1 MAKKTIEIDP
11 AVVQKKAAMDNL
23 VQEIKEIDYSIEE
36 LTQIYAAQQEA
47 LKDNYESKRLPLTDK
62 RSFLLGQ
69 LVALFSEVP
78 ATSDTKTQKKVSLL
92 NGDVVIKKASSKLDY
107 DKAKLLEWAKANG
120 MNELISTK
128 EVEDFKWS
136 EYKARLV
143 VTECGIVD
151 TETGELVEVEG
162 LTVQEVP
169 EEVQVKY

>member
-11 AVVQKKAAMDNL
+11 AVVQKKAAMDDL
-23 VQEIKEIDYSIEE
+23 VQEVKEIDYNIEE
-36 LTQIYAAQQEA
+36 LTQLYATQQES
-47 LKDNYESKRLPLTDK
+47 LKANYENKKLQLTDK

-69 LVALFSEVP
+69 LIALFSEVP

-143 VTECGIVD
+143 ITEGGIID

-162 LTVQEVP
+162 LTIKEVA
-169 EEVQVKY
+169 EEIQVKY

>member
-69 LVALFSEVP
+69 LVALFYEVP
-78 ATSDTKTQKKVSLL
+78 ASSDTKTQKKVTLI
-92 NGDVVIKKASSKLDY
+92 NGDVVIKKATQTIDY
-107 DKAKLLEWAKANG
+107 DKSKLLAWAEEKG
-120 MNELISTK
+120 MDGLIATK
-128 EVEDFKWS
+128 ETKDFKWADF
-136 EYKARLV
+136 KKNLV
-143 VTECGIVD
+143 IEDENIID
-151 TETGELVEVEG
+151 TQTGEMLEIDG
-162 LTVQEVP
+162 LGVVVKS
-169 EEVQVKY
+169 EELEIKY

>member
-69 LVALFSEVP
+69 LVELFYEVP
-78 ATSDTKTQKKVSLL
+78 ASSDTKTQKKVTLL
-92 NGDVVIKKASSKLDY
+92 NGDVVIKKATQTIDY
-107 DKAKLLEWAKANG
+107 DKSKLLAWAEEKG
-120 MNELISTK
+120 MDGLIATK
-128 EVEDFKWS
+128 ETKDFKWADF
-136 EYKARLV
+136 KKQLA
-143 VTECGIVD
+143 VTDGGIVD
-151 TETGELVEVEG
+151 IETGELVNIEG
-162 LTVQEVP
+162 LTVKEVP